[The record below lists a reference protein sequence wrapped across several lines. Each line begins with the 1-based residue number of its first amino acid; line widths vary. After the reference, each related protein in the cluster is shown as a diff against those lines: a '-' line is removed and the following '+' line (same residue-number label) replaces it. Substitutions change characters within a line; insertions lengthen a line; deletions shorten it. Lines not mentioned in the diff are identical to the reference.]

1 MPSFSTLLRKVM
13 LVFSVAIAGCSSMP
27 EHSNTLVFGTST
39 KFAIDLSTS
48 STTQTPELTV
58 GYKRTEAVWLP
69 LLANLKS
76 SNGELIP
83 NDCSGATCLFNS
95 TETRDAYSVL
105 ASFGA
110 EFGGEGKTNVTP
122 QPSNTGGAPSIDGSS
137 KASGGIAQY
146 FATGLAAQLLAK
158 EGGAS
163 LVTIQSGNEVSQKSP
178 QQYLM
183 DELNISAEESKQ
195 LLEMA
200 VKNQNRKEVLI
211 EEVMKKLAP
220 SGTVNQEKVTAVSK
234 ELTKKYPGLGS
245 AKNLETATTETEIK
259 AIVTRLANVSP
270 RDGQEPPFDVLVNET
285 FK

>member
-1 MPSFSTLLRKVM
+1 
-13 LVFSVAIAGCSSMP
+13 MP
-27 EHSNTLVFGTST
+27 EHSNTLVFGTTT

-69 LLANLKS
+69 LLANLK
-76 SNGELIP
+76 NADGELVP
-83 NDCSGATCLFNS
+83 NSCSGAECLFNS
-95 TETRDAYSVL
+95 TETQDAYSVL

-110 EFGGEGKTNVTP
+110 EFGGEGKTSV
-122 QPSNTGGAPSIDGSS
+122 SNQSSSTGEAPSIDGSS

-163 LVTIQSGNEVSQKSP
+163 LVTIQSGNAASKKSP

-195 LLEMA
+195 LLETA
-200 VKNQNRKEVLI
+200 IKNQNRKEVLI
-211 EEVMKKLAP
+211 EEVMSKLVPA
-220 SGTVNQEKVTAVSK
+220 GVVNKAKITAVSQA
-234 ELTKKYPGLGS
+234 LIGKYPTLRSANDLGTAS
-245 AKNLETATTETEIK
+245 TEEAVRTIITRISTVGAVDGKEPFET
-259 AIVTRLANVSP
+259 
-270 RDGQEPPFDVLVNET
+270 LVDEA